1 MAGGYGS
8 FAGGGPGTLV
18 VSTNSATLVITSE
31 TTANGQVGEPYSYQ
45 TTASNNP
52 TMFAATGLPDGLTA
66 NTNTGD
72 ISGTPTVRGNFT
84 AQIMAANASAVATA
98 ALNIMIAP
106 PAGLF
111 INSVHS
117 ATGQVGQAFSYQIT
131 VDRGPAVLDAFG
143 LPDGLTVNTNTGVIS
158 GSPKT
163 AGSFAAMLRAE
174 NANGIF
180 SSFLDLTILPAAPVS
195 QSVIRQRPKGDGK
208 ITLEWDTVNGQTC
221 HVESTTNLVNPNWQ
235 TVGDP
240 ITATNVITS
249 VSYVIGGESQRF
261 YRVVTP

>member
-18 VSTNSATLVITSE
+18 LSTNSATLVITSE
-31 TTANGQVGEPYSYQ
+31 TTTNGQVGEPYSYQ

-52 TMFAATGLPDGLTA
+52 TMFGATGLPDGLTA

-180 SSFLDLTILPAAPVS
+180 SSFLDLTILPAVPVS
-195 QSVIRQRPKGDGK
+195 QPVIRQRPKGDGK
-208 ITLEWDTVNGQTC
+208 ITLEWDKVNGQTC

-235 TVGDP
+235 SVGDP

-249 VSYVIGGESQRF
+249 VSYVIKGEKASGSIAS
-261 YRVVTP
+261 